1 MKASSTVTTA
11 QRPGLGIL
19 LMMLAMLCFA
29 AMDAVSKHL
38 AGLLSIPQIMWVR
51 YILFTLLAVAVLK
64 PARVRNVLRSG
75 QPVLQAAR
83 GALLVVE
90 NSVFVLAFTYMPLA
104 DMHAIAAASPLIVVA
119 LSVPILGERVGLR
132 RWLAVVAGFIGVLVI
147 IRPGFQAF
155 GLPML
160 LGVAGAFLWGLYQVL
175 VRLCART
182 DSSETTWL
190 WSALVGLLL
199 TSIAGPA
206 TWVWPDRLGWALLVL
221 VAILGS
227 GAHLAL
233 IRALTV
239 AEAGSLQPYSYTML
253 LWAAIFGAVVFG
265 DIPDAWTWVGAAIVM
280 TSGLYA
286 WHRERLR
293 VAEAARSGSN

>member
-286 WHRERLR
+286 WHRERFR

>member
-1 MKASSTVTTA
+1 
-11 QRPGLGIL
+11 
-19 LMMLAMLCFA
+19 MMLAMLCFA

-38 AGLLSIPQIMWVR
+38 AGMLSIPQIMWVR

-64 PARVRNVLRSG
+64 PARLRYVFQSG

-83 GALLVVE
+83 GALLIVE

-119 LSVPILGERVGLR
+119 LSVPVLGERVGLR

-147 IRPGFQAF
+147 VRPGFQEF

-265 DIPDAWTWVGAAIVM
+265 DIPDAWTWAGAAIVM

-293 VAEAARSGSN
+293 ALDATATQGRP